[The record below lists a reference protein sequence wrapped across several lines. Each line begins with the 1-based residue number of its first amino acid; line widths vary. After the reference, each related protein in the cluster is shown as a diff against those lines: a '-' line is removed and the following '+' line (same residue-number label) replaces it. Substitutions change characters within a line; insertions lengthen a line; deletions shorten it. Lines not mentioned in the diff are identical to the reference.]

1 MSTPATRRGF
11 LKNTAAAALG
21 LPVVSAQE
29 AKLDPTLVRLDSGI
43 EPLVR
48 LIELTPRGKLLEEV
62 GARVKKGLG
71 YRDVVT
77 ALFLAG
83 VRNIRPHGGDNFHA
97 VLVIHA
103 AHQASLD
110 APDSDR

>member
-1 MSTPATRRGF
+1 
-11 LKNTAAAALG
+11 
-21 LPVVSAQE
+21 
-29 AKLDPTLVRLDSGI
+29 VRLL
-43 EPLVR
+43 EV
-48 LIELTPRGKLLEEV
+48 TPRGKLLEEV